1 MRRCPCAAVATT
13 ANPTRTIPTRAE
25 SLVTPALPVEG
36 RTLIR
41 ERVAKSKSP
50 LGGDARPTRMAV
62 MGVALERR
70 AAPGA
75 IAGRGREAAP
85 AVGAEDGVRFGAR
98 TVGRTSGMRDAGCG
112 MRHVTGGYASRISH
126 LASRVFSAE
135 GRQRFGSVFR
145 LQGVIVGV

>member
-1 MRRCPCAAVATT
+1 
-13 ANPTRTIPTRAE
+13 
-25 SLVTPALPVEG
+25 
-36 RTLIR
+36 
-41 ERVAKSKSP
+41 
-50 LGGDARPTRMAV
+50 MAV

-112 MRHVTGGYASRISH
+112 MRRCGMRDGGCGMRHVTGGYASRISH

>member
-1 MRRCPCAAVATT
+1 GASR
-13 ANPTRTIPTRAE
+13 
-25 SLVTPALPVEG
+25 
-36 RTLIR
+36 
-41 ERVAKSKSP
+41 KSGAR

-62 MGVALERR
+62 MGVVLERR
-70 AAPGA
+70 AAPRA
-75 IAGRGREAAP
+75 VAWRGPEAA
-85 AVGAEDGVRFGAR
+85 AAAGAEQRVTLRAR
-98 TVGRTSGMRDAGCG
+98 AVAGTYGMRDAGCGMRRCGIRDGGCG